1 VIVLFLAA
9 FLSCAIW
16 GWLLCMRSD
25 FWRADQRLPAVPPEC
40 PAWPAVVAVV
50 PARNE
55 AATIAAAVG
64 SLLGQD
70 YPGGLRVVV
79 VDDHSDDGTADNA
92 RAGAANA
99 PDRLTVV
106 AGTVLPAGWTGKL
119 WAVHQGLAVATRVA
133 PDAVYAL
140 LTDADIVHDPLNLRR
155 LVAKAE
161 VERLDL
167 VSLMVLLHCRSFW
180 ERLLIPAFVFFF
192 QKLYPFPRVN
202 DPKRPEAAAAGGCML
217 VRRRALE
224 AAGGVAAIRDQ
235 LIDDCALAGAI
246 KCSGPIWLGLTK
258 DVRSLRAYESL
269 GDIWRMVA
277 RAAFTQLD
285 HSWLALAGTV
295 AGMTVVYM
303 VPPLAVALGLAAGDA
318 MSAAGGSIAWLM
330 MALAYWP
337 TLRLYGLGPGWAF
350 ALPAAGF
357 LYTLMTLDAARRH
370 WQGRGGAW
378 KGRHYGKADA
388 ATE

>member
-1 VIVLFLAA
+1 VTALGVAAVAA
-9 FLSCAIW
+9 FAIW
-16 GWLLCMRSD
+16 IWLLFMRGG
-25 FWRADQRLPAVPPEC
+25 FWRADQRLPAAPPER
-40 PAWPAVVAVV
+40 PAWPVVVAVV

-55 AATIAAAVG
+55 AATIVAAVA

-70 YPGGLRVVV
+70 YPGGVRVVV
-79 VDDHSDDGTADNA
+79 VDDHSDDGTAEKA
-92 RAGAANA
+92 RAAANGF
-99 PDRLTVV
+99 DRLTVV
-106 AGTVLPAGWTGKL
+106 IGAALPSGWTGKL
-119 WAVHQGLAVATRVA
+119 WAVHQGLAAAARVA
-133 PDAVYAL
+133 PEAVYVL

-161 VERLDL
+161 AGRLDL
-167 VSLMVLLHCRSFW
+167 VSLMVLLHCRGFW
-180 ERLLIPAFVFFF
+180 ERLLMPAFVFFF

-202 DPKRPEAAAAGGCML
+202 DPERPEAAAAGGCML
-217 VRRRALE
+217 VRRRALD
-224 AAGGVAAIRDQ
+224 AAGGVAAIRDR
-235 LIDDCALAGAI
+235 LIDDCALASAL
-246 KCSGPIWLGLTK
+246 KRSGPIWLGLTEE
-258 DVRSLRAYESL
+258 VRSLRVYESL

-318 MSAAGGSIAWLM
+318 VSAAGGSIAWLM
-330 MALAYWP
+330 MAVAYGP

-350 ALPAAGF
+350 ALPTAGV

-388 ATE
+388 AAE

>member
-1 VIVLFLAA
+1 MIVLSLAA
-9 FLSCAIW
+9 IVSFATW
-16 GWLLCMRSD
+16 VGLLFGRGG
-25 FWRADQRLPAVPPEC
+25 FWRADQRLPAVPPER

-55 AATIAAAVG
+55 AATIAAAVA

-79 VDDHSDDGTADNA
+79 VDDHSDDGTAEKA

-106 AGTVLPAGWTGKL
+106 TGAALPAGWTGKL
-119 WAVHQGLAVATRVA
+119 WAVHQGLAAAARAA

-140 LTDADIVHDPLNLRR
+140 LTDADIVHDPSSVRR

-161 VERLDL
+161 AEHLDL
-167 VSLMVLLHCRSFW
+167 VSLMVLLHCRGFW

-202 DPKRPEAAAAGGCML
+202 TPERPEAAAAGGCML
-217 VRRRALE
+217 VRRRVLE

-246 KCSGPIWLGLTK
+246 KCSGPIWLGLTQ
-258 DVRSLRAYESL
+258 DVRSLRVYESL

-277 RAAFTQLD
+277 RAAFTQLGY
-285 HSWLALAGTV
+285 SWLALAGTV

-303 VPPLAVALGLAAGDA
+303 VPPLAVALGLAAGA
-318 MSAAGGSIAWLM
+318 AVPAIAGGIAWLM

-357 LYTLMTLDAARRH
+357 LYTLMTVDSALRH
-370 WQGRGGAW
+370 RQGRGGAW

-388 ATE
+388 AAE

>member
-1 VIVLFLAA
+1 VTVLGLAA
-9 FLSCAIW
+9 VFSIAIW
-16 GWLLCMRSD
+16 AGLLFGRGG
-25 FWRADQRLPAVPPEC
+25 FWRADQRLPAVPPER

-55 AATIAAAVG
+55 AATIAAAVA

-70 YPGGLRVVV
+70 YSGGVRVVV
-79 VDDHSDDGTADNA
+79 VDDHSDDGTAEKA
-92 RAGAANA
+92 RAVANGS
-99 PDRLTVV
+99 DRLTVV
-106 AGTVLPAGWTGKL
+106 TGAALPSGWTGKL
-119 WAVHQGLAVATRVA
+119 WAVHQGLAAAARVA
-133 PDAVYAL
+133 PDAVYVL
-140 LTDADIVHDPLNLRR
+140 LTDADIVHDPSSVRR

-161 VERLDL
+161 AECLDL
-167 VSLMVLLHCRSFW
+167 VSLMVLLHCQGFW

-217 VRRRALE
+217 VRRRALD
-224 AAGGVAAIRDQ
+224 AAGGVAAIRDR
-235 LIDDCALAGAI
+235 LIDDCALAGMI

-258 DVRSLRAYESL
+258 DVRSIRAYESL

-277 RAAFTQLD
+277 RAAFTQLS

-295 AGMTVVYM
+295 VGMAIVYL
-303 VPPLAVALGLAAGDA
+303 VPPLAVALGLATG
-318 MSAAGGSIAWLM
+318 AAVPAIVGVAAWLL
-330 MALAYWP
+330 MAVAYWP
-337 TLRLYGLGPGWAF
+337 TLRLYGLGLGWAF

-357 LYTLMTLDAARRH
+357 LYTLMTLDSARRH
-370 WQGRGGAW
+370 WQGRGGSW

-388 ATE
+388 AAE